1 MGIMFIKSL
10 FGLAGVIACSL
21 QMASTSMAEIE
32 GEPPGISGAVQGPC
46 RIAGARS
53 GAESWK
59 VDLYIY
65 TGDRCWQFYGP
76 AVTGVTQYAASRC
89 GTFVLTQNGYGW
101 EFTAGS
107 QPCIETIPL
116 KLVVN
121 LGGQQYT
128 LDYEF
133 TINVEP
139 R

>member
-1 MGIMFIKSL
+1 MFIRSL
-10 FGLAGVIACSL
+10 FGFAGVVACLL
-21 QMASTSMAEIE
+21 QMNATSRAEIE
-32 GEPPGISGAVQGPC
+32 GEPPGISGPVHGPC

-59 VDLYIY
+59 VDVYIHP
-65 TGDRCWQFYGP
+65 GDRCWQFYGP
-76 AVTGVTQYAASRC
+76 SVTGVFQSPANVRC
-89 GTFVLTQNGYGW
+89 GTFVLTQNVFGW

-107 QPCIETIPL
+107 QPCIDKVNL
-116 KLVVN
+116 QLVVN

-128 LDYEF
+128 LYYEY